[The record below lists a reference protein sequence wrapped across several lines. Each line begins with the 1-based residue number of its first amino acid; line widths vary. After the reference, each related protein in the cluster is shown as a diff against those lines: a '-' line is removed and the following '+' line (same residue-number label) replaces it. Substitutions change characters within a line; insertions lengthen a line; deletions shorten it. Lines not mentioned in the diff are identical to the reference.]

1 MATKL
6 VSFLAGSLRK
16 QLILGMVL
24 VIALTMTTFIYVT
37 TLHLR
42 AAEVVD
48 HHEQEVTFTN
58 MLTAASV
65 TVLAS
70 GEITD
75 LQVLVDALNGYP
87 DLRQV
92 AILDV
97 DGQILAHTDHSR
109 IGLHLPGF
117 PLEAGTSAISQHPEV
132 REITSPL
139 IMSGQKVGWVYATL
153 DKSHLAQKVQR
164 ILISGFLLAVLGT
177 ALGVLIAVLAS
188 RFLTRRL
195 RIIHEVADAVKA
207 GNHQARVYLYG
218 EDEASQLGRQFNFML
233 DSIEQHD
240 EQLRSFYEC
249 DLVGLTIT
257 SPDKGW
263 ISINHYLCELL
274 GYSEQEL
281 RSMTWVELTYPA
293 DLSADLDQFNRVVS
307 GEIDGYSL
315 EKRFISR
322 TGEVIPTNLV
332 VRCIRKENGE
342 VKFIT
347 AMVEDI
353 RPHKATEAQIER
365 LALYDQLTH
374 LPNRRL
380 LLDRIRQALASCER
394 SSKSGA
400 LLFIDLDN
408 FKTLN
413 DTLGHDMGDLLLQK
427 VAERLTTCVR
437 ENDTVAR
444 LGGDEFVV
452 MLTDLNANTLDAA
465 AQTKAI
471 ADKIL
476 ALLNQR
482 YQLNSHPYQST
493 PSIGVTLFGISQCDI
508 DELLKQADIAMYQA
522 KRGGRNTVC
531 FFDPA
536 MQNELNARATL
547 EIELQTAIE
556 QRQFELYFQPQ
567 VDHTHRVQGA
577 EALIRWR
584 HPQHGIVFPDA
595 YIPLAEQTGLIQSIG
610 DWMLGSACAQIKS
623 WQNHEATRHLTL
635 SVNVSARQMH
645 HPSFVTNIITI
656 VQRHG
661 IDPRLLR
668 LELTESVLLENMEL
682 TAAKMH
688 ELGAQGIR
696 FDLDDFGTGYSSLQ
710 YLKKLP
716 LHQLKIDQSFVSDI
730 EFDGNDRAIV
740 QTIIAM
746 AQSLNLEV
754 IAEGVE
760 TEKQEQ
766 ILGSMGCLHYQ
777 GYRFGKPV
785 PLDEFE
791 QAIGDGKSTA

>member
-1 MATKL
+1 M
-6 VSFLAGSLRK
+6 
-16 QLILGMVL
+16 
-24 VIALTMTTFIYVT
+24 
-37 TLHLR
+37 
-42 AAEVVD
+42 
-48 HHEQEVTFTN
+48 
-58 MLTAASV
+58 
-65 TVLAS
+65 
-70 GEITD
+70 
-75 LQVLVDALNGYP
+75 
-87 DLRQV
+87 
-92 AILDV
+92 
-97 DGQILAHTDHSR
+97 
-109 IGLHLPGF
+109 
-117 PLEAGTSAISQHPEV
+117 
-132 REITSPL
+132 
-139 IMSGQKVGWVYATL
+139 
-153 DKSHLAQKVQR
+153 
-164 ILISGFLLAVLGT
+164 
-177 ALGVLIAVLAS
+177 
-188 RFLTRRL
+188 
-195 RIIHEVADAVKA
+195 
-207 GNHQARVYLYG
+207 
-218 EDEASQLGRQFNFML
+218 
-233 DSIEQHD
+233 
-240 EQLRSFYEC
+240 
-249 DLVGLTIT
+249 
-257 SPDKGW
+257 
-263 ISINHYLCELL
+263 
-274 GYSEQEL
+274 
-281 RSMTWVELTYPA
+281 
-293 DLSADLDQFNRVVS
+293 
-307 GEIDGYSL
+307 
-315 EKRFISR
+315 
-322 TGEVIPTNLV
+322 
-332 VRCIRKENGE
+332 
-342 VKFIT
+342 
-347 AMVEDI
+347 
-353 RPHKATEAQIER
+353 
-365 LALYDQLTH
+365 
-374 LPNRRL
+374 
-380 LLDRIRQALASCER
+380 
-394 SSKSGA
+394 
-400 LLFIDLDN
+400 
-408 FKTLN
+408 
-413 DTLGHDMGDLLLQK
+413 
-427 VAERLTTCVR
+427 TTCVR

-766 ILGSMGCLHYQ
+766 ILSSMGCLHYQ